1 MAKGRKWYG
10 RRRYKKP
17 MSAEQRKHREL
28 TKLAY
33 NYGLI
38 SQGLKNSESAIHE
51 SYVKG
56 QERAKNGNVAKKPLY

>member
-1 MAKGRKWYG
+1 MAKGRFF
-10 RRRYKKP
+10 RRRKKFKT
-17 MSAEQRKHREL
+17 AEQRKYSEL

-38 SQGLKNSESAIHE
+38 SQGLVNKDSAIHE